1 MANTLLTRLEI
12 TRKAIRLFINS
23 NAFVKNIDRQYDN
36 QFAVTGAKIGST
48 LKVRLPND
56 YTVTDGPGLSLQ
68 DTAEQQTTL
77 TVATQRHVDTG
88 FTTAEMALSL
98 DDYAERI
105 TKPKMNNLGG
115 NVAKTVIQAISASAA
130 NARANFSGTAI
141 ISPNAQTFV
150 EAGAVLDDNSAP
162 MMGTKGDRKVV
173 NDPWTDAR
181 TSTSLQGLFN
191 PQQQIGEQYAY
202 GGMKQAL
209 GFSWMRDQTV
219 VKHTAGSFTAAAVS
233 GANQTGNSITT
244 GAQTGNLNVG
254 DIITIT
260 GVNAVNRVTKQSTG
274 MLRQFV
280 VTTATVGGVST
291 SIQIYPALIPPNSVS
306 GAEVQ
311 YQTVTASPA
320 DTAPIL
326 LYTAP
331 SVTYRKSLAYA
342 PEAITM
348 VTADLYMPTKGVIDS
363 ARAQFDG
370 ISMRSISAYLP
381 GSDQAINRDDVLFGY
396 LAIRGEWMVGV
407 YDAL

>member
-12 TRKAIRLFINS
+12 TRKSIRLFINS
-23 NAFVKNIDRQYDN
+23 NAFIKNIDRQYDS
-36 QFAVTGAKIGST
+36 QFAQTGAKIGAT

-88 FTTAEMALSL
+88 FTTAEMELSL

-105 TKPKMNNLGG
+105 SKPKMNNLAG
-115 NVAKTVIQAISASAA
+115 NVAKTVMLAIGESAA
-130 NARANFSGTAI
+130 NARANFNGTTI
-141 ISPNAQTFV
+141 ITPTAQTFV
-150 EAGAVLDDNSAP
+150 EAGAILDDNSAP
-162 MMGTKGDRKVV
+162 MMGTKGDRKIV

-191 PQQQIGEQYAY
+191 PVARISEQYEF
-202 GGMKQAL
+202 GSMKQAL

-219 VKHTAGSFTAAAVS
+219 IKHTAGTFTAGTVNGAGQS
-233 GANQTGNSITT
+233 GTTLVTNAITGTLL
-244 GAQTGNLNVG
+244 QG
-254 DIITIT
+254 DVITIA
-260 GVNAVNRVTKQSTG
+260 GVTAVNRVTKQSTG
-274 MLRQFV
+274 MSRQFV
-280 VTTATVGGVST
+280 VTANAASGATSL
-291 SIQIYPALIPPNSVS
+291 SIYPAIVAQ
-306 GAEVQ
+306 GAGGVDSQ
-311 YQTVTASPA
+311 YQTVVSAPA
-320 DTAPIL
+320 DAAAIS
-326 LYTAP
+326 LYTAA
-331 SVTYRKSLAYA
+331 SATYRKSLAYA

-363 ARAQFDG
+363 ARAQYDG

-396 LAIRGEWMVGV
+396 LAIRPEWLVGV
-407 YDAL
+407 YDQI

>member
-1 MANTLLTRLEI
+1 MPNSLLTRLEI
-12 TRKAIRLFINS
+12 TRKAIRLFTNS
-23 NAFVKNIDRQYDN
+23 NALIKNIDKQYDP
-36 QFAVTGAKIGST
+36 QFAVSGAKIGAT

-88 FTTAEMALSL
+88 FTTAELALSL

-115 NVAKTVIQAISASAA
+115 NVAKTVMLAIGETAA
-130 NARANFSGTAI
+130 NANANFNGTAI
-141 ISPNAQTFV
+141 ISPNANTFV
-150 EAGAVLDDNSAP
+150 TAGAVLDDNSAP
-162 MMGTKGDRKVV
+162 MMGTMGDRKII

-181 TSTSLQGLFN
+181 TSTSLAGLFN
-191 PQQQIGEQYAY
+191 PVARISEQYEY
-202 GGMKQAL
+202 GMVKQAL

-219 VKHTAGSFTAAAVS
+219 IKHTAGTFTAGTVNGAGQS
-233 GANQTGNSITT
+233 GNNLVTNAITGTLV
-244 GAQTGNLNVG
+244 GG
-254 DIITIT
+254 DIITVANVI
-260 GVNAVNRVTKQSTG
+260 AVNRVTKQSTG
-274 MLRQFV
+274 MSRQFV
-280 VTTATVGGVST
+280 VTANVLTGAVSIPIYPAIVAAGVGGVDS
-291 SIQIYPALIPPNSVS
+291 
-306 GAEVQ
+306 Q
-311 YQTVTASPA
+311 YQTVVNAPA
-320 DTAPIL
+320 DAAAIS

-331 SVTYRKSLAYA
+331 SAVYRKSLAYA

-396 LAIRGEWMVGV
+396 LAIRPEWLVGI
-407 YDAL
+407 YDVI

>member
-1 MANTLLTRLEI
+1 MSNTLLTRLEI
-12 TRKAIRLFINS
+12 TRKSIRLFINS
-23 NAFVKNIDRQYDN
+23 NAFIKNIDRQYDS
-36 QFAVTGAKIGST
+36 QFAVTGAKIGAT
-48 LKVRLPND
+48 LRVRLPND

-105 TKPKMNNLGG
+105 AKPKMNNLAG
-115 NVAKTVIQAISASAA
+115 NVAKTVMLAIGESAA
-130 NARANFSGTAI
+130 NAKANFNGTTI

-150 EAGAVLDDNSAP
+150 EAGAILDDNSAP
-162 MMGTKGDRKVV
+162 MMGTKGDRKIV

-191 PQQQIGEQYAY
+191 PVARISEQYEY
-202 GGMKQAL
+202 GSMKQAL

-219 VKHTAGSFTAAAVS
+219 IKHTAGTFTAGTVS
-233 GANQTGNSITT
+233 GANQSGTTLVTNAITGTLK
-244 GAQTGNLNVG
+244 QG
-254 DIITIT
+254 DIITIA
-260 GVNAVNRVTKQSTG
+260 GVTAVNRVTKQSTG
-274 MLRQFV
+274 MDRQFV
-280 VTTATVGGVST
+280 VTADAASGATSL
-291 SIQIYPALIPPNSVS
+291 SIYPAIVAQ
-306 GAEVQ
+306 GAGGVDSQ
-311 YQTVTASPA
+311 YQTVVSAPA
-320 DTAPIL
+320 DGAAIS

-331 SVTYRKSLAYA
+331 SATYRKSLAYA

-363 ARAQFDG
+363 ARAQYDG

-396 LAIRGEWMVGV
+396 LAIRPEWVVGL
-407 YDAL
+407 YDSI

>member
-23 NAFVKNIDRQYDN
+23 NAFIKNIDRQYDN
-36 QFAVTGAKIGST
+36 QFAVTGAKIGAT
-48 LKVRLPND
+48 LRVRLPND

-115 NVAKTVIQAISASAA
+115 NVAKTVMLAIGETAA
-130 NARANFSGTAI
+130 NARANFSGSTI

-162 MMGTKGDRKVV
+162 MMGTKGDRKIV

-191 PQQQIGEQYAY
+191 PQPAISEQYMY
-202 GGMKQAL
+202 GSMKQAL

-219 VKHTAGSFTAAAVS
+219 IKHTAGTFTAGAVS

-244 GAQTGNLNVG
+244 SAITGTLNQG
-254 DIITIT
+254 DIITIA
-260 GVNAVNRVTKQSTG
+260 GVFAVNRVTKQSTG

-280 VTTATVGGVST
+280 VTANVLSGAT
-291 SIQIYPALIPPNSVS
+291 SIPIYPALVPAVNGS
-306 GAEVQ
+306 EVQ
-311 YQTVTASPA
+311 YQTVTASPI
-320 DTAPIL
+320 DTATIS

-331 SVTYRKSLAYA
+331 SAVYRKSLAYA

-396 LAIRGEWMVGV
+396 LAIRPEWLVGV
-407 YDAL
+407 YDAI

>member
-23 NAFVKNIDRQYDN
+23 NAFMKSTPRQYDS
-36 QFAVTGAKIGST
+36 QFAVTGAKIGAT
-48 LKVRLPND
+48 LKVRMPND

-88 FTTAEMALSL
+88 FSTAEMALSL

-105 TKPKMNNLGG
+105 TMPKMNNLGG
-115 NVAKTVIQAISASAA
+115 NVAKTVMLGIGEAVA
-130 NARANFSGTAI
+130 NAYANFNGTAI

-150 EAGAVLDDNSAP
+150 SAGAILDDNSAP
-162 MMGTKGDRKVV
+162 MMGTKGDRKIV

-181 TSTSLQGLFN
+181 TSTTLGGLFN
-191 PQQQIGEQYAY
+191 PQQQISEQYQY

-219 VKHTAGSFTAAAVS
+219 IKHTAGTFTAGTVN
-233 GANQTGNSITT
+233 GANQTGTTLTTNAITGT
-244 GAQTGNLNVG
+244 LNLG
-254 DIITIT
+254 DIITLA
-260 GVNAVNRVTKQSTG
+260 GVNAVNFVTKQTTG
-274 MLRQFV
+274 MSRQFV
-280 VTTATVGGVST
+280 VTANVLTAATSIPIFPAIVPPVGG
-291 SIQIYPALIPPNSVS
+291 ND
-306 GAEVQ
+306 VQ

-320 DTAPIL
+320 DAATIS
-326 LYTAP
+326 LYTAA
-331 SVTYRKSLAYA
+331 SAVYRKSLAYA
-342 PEAITM
+342 PEAIAM

-370 ISMRSISAYLP
+370 VSMRSISAYLP
-381 GSDQAINRDDVLFGY
+381 GSDQAINRDDVLFGF
-396 LAIRGEWMVGV
+396 LSIRPQWLVGV
-407 YDAL
+407 YDVI

>member
-1 MANTLLTRLEI
+1 MANSLLTRLEI
-12 TRKAIRLFINS
+12 TRKAIRLFTNS
-23 NAFVKNIDRQYDN
+23 NAFIKSIDKQYDN
-36 QFAVTGAKIGST
+36 QFAVAGAKIGAT

-88 FTTAEMALSL
+88 FSTAEMALSL

-115 NVAKTVIQAISASAA
+115 NVAQTVITAISKAAA
-130 NARANFSGTAI
+130 NANANFSGTTI

-150 EAGAVLDDNSAP
+150 EAGAILDDNSAP
-162 MMGTKGDRKVV
+162 MMGTRGDRKIV

-191 PQQQIGEQYAY
+191 PATKISEQYETGA
-202 GGMKQAL
+202 MKQAL

-219 VKHTAGSFTAAAVS
+219 VKHTSGSFTAAAVA
-233 GANQTGNSITT
+233 GADQTGNSVTT
-244 GAQTGNLNVG
+244 GAITGNLNQG
-254 DIITIT
+254 DIITIA

-280 VTTATVGGVST
+280 VTANVVGGAVT
-291 SIQIYPALIPPNSVS
+291 AIPIYPAIVPPNLIT
-306 GAEVQ
+306 GTEQQ

-320 DTAPIL
+320 DTAAIS

-396 LAIRGEWMVGV
+396 LMIRGEWACGI
-407 YDAL
+407 YDAI

>member
-12 TRKAIRLFINS
+12 TRKAIRLFTNS
-23 NAFVKNIDRQYDN
+23 NAFIKNIDRQYDN
-36 QFAVTGAKIGST
+36 QFAVTGAKIGAT

-88 FTTAEMALSL
+88 FSTAEMALSL
-98 DDYAERI
+98 DDYADRI

-115 NVAKTVIQAISASAA
+115 NVAKTIMLAIGETAA
-130 NARANFSGTAI
+130 NARANFSGTTI
-141 ISPNAQTFV
+141 LSPNAQTFV
-150 EAGAVLDDNSAP
+150 EAGAILDDNSAP
-162 MMGTKGDRKVV
+162 MMGTKGDRKIV

-191 PQQQIGEQYAY
+191 PATKISEQYET
-202 GGMKQAL
+202 GSMKQAL

-219 VKHTAGSFTAAAVS
+219 IKHTAGTFSAGTVN
-233 GANQTGNSITT
+233 GANQTGTALTTNAITGT
-244 GAQTGNLNVG
+244 LKQG
-254 DIITIT
+254 DIITIA
-260 GVNAVNRVTKQSTG
+260 GVLAVNRVTKQSTG
-274 MLRQFV
+274 MSRQFV
-280 VTTATVGGVST
+280 VTSDVLTAAT
-291 SIQIYPALIPPNSVS
+291 SIPIYPAIVPPNAVS
-306 GAEVQ
+306 GADSQ

-320 DTAPIL
+320 DAAVISLFTA
-326 LYTAP
+326 A
-331 SVTYRKSLAYA
+331 SAVYRKSLAYA

-370 ISMRSISAYLP
+370 VSMRSISAYLP
-381 GSDQAINRDDVLFGY
+381 GSDQAINRDDVLFGQ
-396 LAIRGEWMVGV
+396 LSIRPEWIVGV
-407 YDAL
+407 YDAI

>member
-23 NAFVKNIDRQYDN
+23 NAFIKNIDRQYDG
-36 QFAVTGAKIGST
+36 QFAVTGAKIGAT

-115 NVAKTVIQAISASAA
+115 NVAKTVMLAIGETAA
-130 NARANFSGTAI
+130 NAQANFNGTTI

-150 EAGAVLDDNSAP
+150 QAGAVLDDNSAP
-162 MMGTKGDRKVV
+162 MMGTMGDRKIV

-181 TSTSLQGLFN
+181 TSTTLQGLFN
-191 PQQQIGEQYAY
+191 PVARISEQYEY
-202 GGMKQAL
+202 GSMKQAL

-219 VKHTAGSFTAAAVS
+219 IKHTAGTFTAGTVNGAGQS
-233 GANQTGNSITT
+233 GTTLTTNAITGTLNQ
-244 GAQTGNLNVG
+244 G
-254 DIITIT
+254 DVITIA
-260 GVNAVNRVTKQSTG
+260 GVTAVNRVTKQSTG
-274 MLRQFV
+274 MSRQFV
-280 VTTATVGGVST
+280 VTANALSGATSL
-291 SIQIYPALIPPNSVS
+291 SIYPAIVAQGNGGVDS
-306 GAEVQ
+306 Q
-311 YQTVTASPA
+311 YQTVVSAPA
-320 DTAPIL
+320 DAAAIS
-326 LYTAP
+326 LYTAA
-331 SVTYRKSLAYA
+331 SATYRKSLAYA

-396 LAIRGEWMVGV
+396 LAIRPEWIVGV
-407 YDAL
+407 YDAI

>member
-23 NAFVKNIDRQYDN
+23 NAFIKSIDKQYDS

-48 LKVRLPND
+48 LRVRLPND

-115 NVAKTVIQAISASAA
+115 NVAKTVITAISQTAA
-130 NARANFSGTAI
+130 NMRANFSGASI

-162 MMGTKGDRKVV
+162 LMGTKGDRKIV

-191 PQQQIGEQYAY
+191 PATRISEQYEY
-202 GGMKQAL
+202 GGMKNAL

-233 GANQTGNSITT
+233 GADQTGNSITT
-244 GAQTGNLNVG
+244 GAQTGNLAVG
-254 DIITIT
+254 DIITIA

-280 VTTATVGGVST
+280 VTTATVGGIST
-291 SIQIYPALIPPNSVS
+291 SISIYPALIPPNSVT
-306 GAEVQ
+306 GTEQQ

-320 DTAPIL
+320 DAAAIS

-331 SVTYRKSLAYA
+331 DVTYRKSLAYA

-381 GSDQAINRDDVLFGY
+381 GSDQAINRDDVLFGQ
-396 LAIRGEWMVGV
+396 LAIRPEWICAIPDEV
-407 YDAL
+407 

>member
-12 TRKAIRLFINS
+12 TRKAIRLFTNS
-23 NAFVKNIDRQYDN
+23 NAFIKSIDKQYDN
-36 QFAVTGAKIGST
+36 QFAVAGAKIGAT

-88 FTTAEMALSL
+88 FSTAEMALSL

-115 NVAKTVIQAISASAA
+115 NVAQTVITAISKAAA
-130 NARANFSGTAI
+130 NANANFSGTTI

-150 EAGAVLDDNSAP
+150 EGGAILDDNSAP
-162 MMGTKGDRKVV
+162 MMGTRGDRKIV

-191 PQQQIGEQYAY
+191 PASKISEQYES
-202 GGMKQAL
+202 GSMKQAL

-219 VKHTAGSFTAAAVS
+219 VKHTSGTFTAGAVS
-233 GANQTGNSITT
+233 GAGQTGNTLTTAAITGT
-244 GAQTGNLNVG
+244 LKQG
-254 DIITIT
+254 DIITIA
-260 GVNAVNRVTKQSTG
+260 GVLAVNRVTKQSTG
-274 MLRQFV
+274 MSRQFV
-280 VTTATVGGVST
+280 VTGDVLTAAT
-291 SIQIYPALIPPNSVS
+291 SIPIYPAIVPPNSIT
-306 GAEVQ
+306 GTEQQ

-320 DTAPIL
+320 DTAAIS

-331 SVTYRKSLAYA
+331 NVTYRKSLAYA

-396 LAIRGEWMVGV
+396 LAIRGEWMVGI
-407 YDAL
+407 YDQI

>member
-1 MANTLLTRLEI
+1 MPNTLLTRLEI

-23 NAFVKNIDRQYDN
+23 NAFMKSMPRQYDN
-36 QFAVTGAKIGST
+36 QFAVTGAKIGAT

-105 TKPKMNNLGG
+105 TMPKMNNLGG
-115 NVAKTVIQAISASAA
+115 NVAKTIMLALGETAA
-130 NARANFSGTAI
+130 NGYANFSGAAI
-141 ISPNAQTFV
+141 TTPNAQTFV
-150 EAGAVLDDNSAP
+150 SAGAILDDNSAP
-162 MMGTKGDRKVV
+162 MMGTKGDRKIV

-181 TSTSLQGLFN
+181 TSTTLGGLFN
-191 PQQQIGEQYAY
+191 PQQQIGEQYQY

-219 VKHTAGSFTAAAVS
+219 IKHTAGTFTAGTVN
-233 GANQTGNSITT
+233 GANQTGNNLTTNAITGT
-244 GAQTGNLNVG
+244 LNQG
-254 DIITIT
+254 DIITLA

-274 MLRQFV
+274 MARQFV
-280 VTTATVGGVST
+280 VTSNVLTAATTIPV
-291 SIQIYPALIPPNSVS
+291 YPAIVPPNAVS
-306 GAEVQ
+306 GADSQ

-320 DTAPIL
+320 DTATIT
-326 LYTAP
+326 LYTAA
-331 SVTYRKSLAYA
+331 SAVYRKSLAYA
-342 PEAITM
+342 PEALTM

-396 LAIRGEWMVGV
+396 LAIRPEWVVGV
-407 YDAL
+407 YDQI

>member
-23 NAFVKNIDRQYDN
+23 NAFIKNIDRQYDN
-36 QFAVTGAKIGST
+36 QFAVAGAKIGAT

-115 NVAKTVIQAISASAA
+115 NVAKTVMLAIGETAA
-130 NARANFSGTAI
+130 NAQANFNGTTI
-141 ISPNAQTFV
+141 ISPTAQTFV
-150 EAGAVLDDNSAP
+150 QAGAVLDDNSAP
-162 MMGTKGDRKVV
+162 MMGTMGDRKIV

-181 TSTSLQGLFN
+181 TSTSLAGLFN
-191 PQQQIGEQYAY
+191 PVARISEQYEY
-202 GGMKQAL
+202 GMVKQAL

-219 VKHTAGSFTAAAVS
+219 IKHTAGTFTAGTVNGAGQS
-233 GANQTGNSITT
+233 GTTLVTNAITGTLNQ
-244 GAQTGNLNVG
+244 G
-254 DIITIT
+254 DVITIA
-260 GVNAVNRVTKQSTG
+260 GVVAVNFVTKQSTG
-274 MLRQFV
+274 MSRQFV
-280 VTTATVGGVST
+280 VTSNVLTAAT
-291 SIQIYPALIPPNSVS
+291 SIPIYPAIVAQGNGGVDQ
-306 GAEVQ
+306 Q
-311 YQTVTASPA
+311 YQTVVSAPA
-320 DTAPIL
+320 DAAAIS

-331 SVTYRKSLAYA
+331 SAVYRKSLAYA

-370 ISMRSISAYLP
+370 ISLRSISAYLP

-396 LAIRGEWMVGV
+396 LAIRPQWVVGV
-407 YDAL
+407 YDQI

>member
-12 TRKAIRLFINS
+12 TRKAIRLFVNS
-23 NAFVKNIDRQYDN
+23 NAFIKNIDRQYDN
-36 QFAVTGAKIGST
+36 QFAVSGAKIGAT

-115 NVAKTVIQAISASAA
+115 NVAKTVMLAIGETAA
-130 NARANFSGTAI
+130 NARANFNGTTI
-141 ISPNAQTFV
+141 ISPTAQTFV
-150 EAGAVLDDNSAP
+150 EAGAILDDNSAP
-162 MMGTKGDRKVV
+162 MMGTMGDRKIV

-181 TSTSLQGLFN
+181 TSTSLGGLFN
-191 PQQQIGEQYAY
+191 PVARISEQYEY
-202 GGMKQAL
+202 GSMKQAL

-219 VKHTAGSFTAAAVS
+219 IKHTAGTFTAGTVNGAGQS
-233 GANQTGNSITT
+233 GTTLVTNAITGTLL
-244 GAQTGNLNVG
+244 QG
-254 DIITIT
+254 DVITIA
-260 GVNAVNRVTKQSTG
+260 GVTAVNRVTKQSTG
-274 MLRQFV
+274 TSRQFV
-280 VTTATVGGVST
+280 VTANAASGATSLT
-291 SIQIYPALIPPNSVS
+291 IYPAIVAQGAGSVDS
-306 GAEVQ
+306 Q
-311 YQTVTASPA
+311 YQTVVSAPA
-320 DTAPIL
+320 DAAAIS
-326 LYTAP
+326 LYTAA
-331 SVTYRKSLAYA
+331 SAVYRKSLAYA

-396 LAIRGEWMVGV
+396 LAIRPEWIVGV
-407 YDAL
+407 YDAI

>member
-1 MANTLLTRLEI
+1 MPNTLLTRLEI
-12 TRKAIRLFINS
+12 TRKAIRLFTNS
-23 NAFVKNIDRQYDN
+23 NAFIKNIDRQYDN
-36 QFAVTGAKIGST
+36 QFAVVGAKIGAT

-88 FTTAEMALSL
+88 FSTAEMALSL

-115 NVAKTVIQAISASAA
+115 NVAKTVMQAIGRSAA
-130 NARANFSGTAI
+130 NARANFSGTTI

-150 EAGAVLDDNSAP
+150 EAGAILDDNSAP
-162 MMGTKGDRKVV
+162 LMGTKGDRKII

-191 PQQQIGEQYAY
+191 PSGPISEQYAI
-202 GGMKQAL
+202 GGMKSAL
-209 GFSWMRDQTV
+209 GLSWMRDQTV
-219 VKHTAGSFTAAAVS
+219 IKHTAGTFTAGAIS
-233 GANQTGNSITT
+233 GANQTGTTLTT
-244 GAQTGNLNVG
+244 GAITGTLNAG
-254 DIITIT
+254 DIITIA
-260 GVNAVNRVTKQSTG
+260 GVNAVNRVTKESTG
-274 MLRQFV
+274 MARQFV
-280 VTTATVGGVST
+280 VTANVLTAAT
-291 SIQIYPALIPPNSVS
+291 SIPIYPALIPPNPIT
-306 GAEVQ
+306 GTEVQ

-320 DTAPIL
+320 DLATIS

-331 SVTYRKSLAYA
+331 SAVYRKSLAYA

-396 LAIRGEWMVGV
+396 LAVRGEWITGV
-407 YDAL
+407 YDAI

>member
-1 MANTLLTRLEI
+1 M
-12 TRKAIRLFINS
+12 
-23 NAFVKNIDRQYDN
+23 
-36 QFAVTGAKIGST
+36 
-48 LKVRLPND
+48 
-56 YTVTDGPGLSLQ
+56 
-68 DTAEQQTTL
+68 
-77 TVATQRHVDTG
+77 ATQRHVDTG
-88 FTTAEMALSL
+88 FSTAEMALSL

-115 NVAKTVIQAISASAA
+115 NVAKTVISAISATAA
-130 NARANFSGTAI
+130 NMRANFAGTAI
-141 ISPNAQTFV
+141 QSPNAQTFV

-162 MMGTKGDRKVV
+162 LMGTKGDRKIV

-202 GGMKQAL
+202 GAMKQAL

-219 VKHTAGSFTAAAVS
+219 VKHTAGTFTAAAVQ
-233 GANQTGNSITT
+233 GANQTGNVITT
-244 GAQTGNLNVG
+244 GAQTGNLNQG
-254 DIITIT
+254 DIITIA

-280 VTTATVGGVST
+280 VTSATVGGVST
-291 SIQIYPALIPPNSVS
+291 TINIYPALIPPS
-306 GAEVQ
+306 GGNEVQ

-320 DTAPIL
+320 DTAPIS

-331 SVTYRKSLAYA
+331 SAVYRKSLAYA

-396 LAIRGEWMVGV
+396 LAIRPEWICAIP
-407 YDAL
+407 DAI

>member
-12 TRKAIRLFINS
+12 TRKSIRLFINS
-23 NAFVKNIDRQYDN
+23 NAFIKNIDRQYDS
-36 QFAVTGAKIGST
+36 QFAVTGAKIGAT

-98 DDYAERI
+98 DDYAERVA
-105 TKPKMNNLGG
+105 KPKMNNLAG
-115 NVAKTVIQAISASAA
+115 NVAKTVMLAIGESAA
-130 NARANFSGTAI
+130 NARANFNGTTI
-141 ISPNAQTFV
+141 ISPTSQTFV

-162 MMGTKGDRKVV
+162 MMGTKGDRKIV

-181 TSTSLQGLFN
+181 TSTSLAGLFN
-191 PQQQIGEQYAY
+191 PASRISEQYEY
-202 GGMKQAL
+202 GSMKQAL

-219 VKHTAGSFTAAAVS
+219 IKHTAGTFTAGTVNGASQS
-233 GANQTGNSITT
+233 GTTLVTNAITGTLK
-244 GAQTGNLNVG
+244 QG
-254 DIITIT
+254 DIITIA
-260 GVNAVNRVTKQSTG
+260 GVTAVNRVTKQSTG
-274 MLRQFV
+274 MSRQFV
-280 VTTATVGGVST
+280 VTADAASGATSL
-291 SIQIYPALIPPNSVS
+291 SIYPAIVAA
-306 GAEVQ
+306 GAGGSDTQ
-311 YQTVTASPA
+311 YQTVVSAPA
-320 DTAPIL
+320 DGAAIS
-326 LYTAP
+326 LYTAA
-331 SVTYRKSLAYA
+331 SATYRKSLAYA

-363 ARAQFDG
+363 ARAQYDG

-396 LAIRGEWMVGV
+396 LAIRPEWMVGV

>member
-1 MANTLLTRLEI
+1 MPNTLLTRLEI
-12 TRKAIRLFINS
+12 TRKAIRLFTNS
-23 NAFVKNIDRQYDN
+23 NAFIKNIDRQYDN
-36 QFAVTGAKIGST
+36 QFAVTGAKIGAT

-88 FTTAEMALSL
+88 FSTAEMALSL

-115 NVAKTVIQAISASAA
+115 NVAKTIMLAIGETAA
-130 NARANFSGTAI
+130 NARANFSGTTI
-141 ISPNAQTFV
+141 LSPNAQTFV
-150 EAGAVLDDNSAP
+150 EAGAILDDNSAP
-162 MMGTKGDRKVV
+162 MMGTKGDRKIV

-191 PQQQIGEQYAY
+191 PATKISDQYES
-202 GGMKQAL
+202 GSMKQAL

-219 VKHTAGSFTAAAVS
+219 IKHTAGTFMAGTVN
-233 GANQTGNSITT
+233 GANQTGNALTTNAITGT
-244 GAQTGNLNVG
+244 LLQG
-254 DIITIT
+254 DIITLA

-280 VTTATVGGVST
+280 VTANVLTAAVS
-291 SIQIYPALIPPNSVS
+291 IPIYPAIVPPNAIS
-306 GAEVQ
+306 GADSQ

-320 DTAPIL
+320 DTAAISL
-326 LYTAP
+326 FTAP
-331 SVTYRKSLAYA
+331 SAVYRKSLAYA

-370 ISMRSISAYLP
+370 VSMRSISAYLP
-381 GSDQAINRDDVLFGY
+381 GSDQAINRDDVLFGQ
-396 LAIRGEWMVGV
+396 LSIRPEWIVAVLDAI
-407 YDAL
+407 